1 VRSVVYAFGLLSS
14 CLIGLGFVLQQHA
27 AERAPLSDMLSFR
40 LLLDLVRVPLW
51 RGGIGCMVIGQILG
65 ALALT
70 VGDLSRVEPLL
81 ATNLLFAMALA
92 RWLSD
97 QALGWAG
104 WSGVVSLIGGVAV
117 FMVAGR
123 PQQGSGQVGPLR
135 YWLVLALVLAVSG
148 GFVLAALVVA
158 LVHRPPLLAA
168 SAGVLYG
175 VQDALTRSSGTIAAD
190 HGVAGLLASW
200 EPWALVATAVVSLM
214 LVQSAFEAGPLRES
228 LPPLSAAEPLAGI
241 ACGIGLLDDTLRSTP
256 GALAWQSVALVA
268 VLAGIF
274 LLGRHPAMPTGRRE
288 EAGPGDADPP

>member
-1 VRSVVYAFGLLSS
+1 MVYTFGLLAA
-14 CLIGLGFVLQQHA
+14 CLLGLGFVLQQHA

-51 RGGIGCMVIGQILG
+51 LGGIGCMVVGQILG

-92 RWLSD
+92 RWLGD

-104 WSGVVSLIGGVAV
+104 WTGVVALSGGVAV
-117 FMVAGR
+117 FIIAGS
-123 PQQGSGQVGPLR
+123 PQQGSGHVGPLR
-135 YWLVLALVLAVSG
+135 YWLVLALLLAVSG
-148 GFVLAALVVA
+148 ALVLAALAVG
-158 LVHRPPLLAA
+158 LVHRPPLLAGA
-168 SAGVLYG
+168 AGVLYG
-175 VQDALTRSSGTIAAD
+175 VQDALTRSSGTIVS
-190 HGVAGLLASW
+190 HSGIPRLLVSW
-200 EPWALVATAVVSLM
+200 QPWAVVAAAVVGLM

-241 ACGIGLLDDTLRSTP
+241 ACGIGIFDDSLSSTP
-256 GALAWQSVALVA
+256 GALAGQAIAVVA
-268 VLAGIF
+268 VFGGVF

-288 EAGPGDADPP
+288 EAGPDTR